1 MPPRSSGP
9 GPQQERLAAYLD
21 GLARAAGHADRHEPL
36 KDYCKGLLLPGERM
50 SIKAMAARLHPGRVQ
65 AARQSLH
72 PLVAKAPWSNEAV
85 VAEVRRRVLSVIEQR
100 GAIVAWIVDD
110 TGIPKKGRHS
120 VGVARQSCGQLG
132 KQDNCQVAVSLS
144 VATRKASLPIGWR
157 LYLPEEWARD
167 EERRGRAGVPEDIGF
182 ETEPEIALG
191 LNRRAVEEDVPAGV
205 VLADAAYGS
214 DTKFREGVAGLGLAY
229 VVGVQASLSVW
240 RPGEAPLPP
249 RPRQAVGWPP
259 KLLPRSAERKPVLV
273 RELVRE
279 AGEKAF
285 RTVRWRQGGR
295 ERRESRLWSV
305 PVRPA
310 HRDCWR
316 SEPYA
321 GHWLLAEWPRGAQ
334 EPARYWL

>member
-1 MPPRSSGP
+1 VPPRSSGP

-167 EERRGRAGVPEDIGF
+167 DVRRCQAGVPEEIGF
-182 ETEPEIALG
+182 ETRPEIALG
-191 LNRRAVEEDVPAGV
+191 LIRRAVEEDVPAGV

-214 DTKFREGVAGLGLAY
+214 DTKFREGVAGLGLAD
-229 VVGVQASLSVW
+229 VVGVPASLSVW

-249 RPRQAVGWPP
+249 RPRQAAGRPP
-259 KLLPRSAERKPVLV
+259 KLLPRSAERKPVPV

-285 RTVRWRQGGR
+285 RTVRWREGGR
-295 ERRESRLWSV
+295 GWLQSGFWAV
-305 PVRPA
+305 PVRPV
-310 HRDCWR
+310 HRDSWR
-316 SEPYA
+316 SEPHA
-321 GHWLLAEWPRGAQ
+321 DH
-334 EPARYWL
+334 